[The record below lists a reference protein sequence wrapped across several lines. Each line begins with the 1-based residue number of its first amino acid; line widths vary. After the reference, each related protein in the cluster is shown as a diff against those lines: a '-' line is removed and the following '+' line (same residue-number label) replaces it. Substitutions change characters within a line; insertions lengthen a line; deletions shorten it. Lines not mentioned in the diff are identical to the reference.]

1 MSHSVYVILQKLAK
15 MDECRF
21 CLRLLRRLTNDEYIY
36 VCMERGISCEA
47 FLLIHIDAIESN
59 WCVLGQIKPYKSK
72 YISER
77 EREIFLIGFG
87 GGKLL
92 RKKYR

>member
-1 MSHSVYVILQKLAK
+1 
-15 MDECRF
+15 
-21 CLRLLRRLTNDEYIY
+21 
-36 VCMERGISCEA
+36 MERGISCEA

-59 WCVLGQIKPYKSK
+59 WRVLGQIKPYKSK

-77 EREIFLIGFG
+77 ERDFFLIGFG

-92 RKKYR
+92 RKNTDKTQH